1 MLTRSGPF
9 QSSELPVIL
18 ALDPG
23 GFPRRWVG
31 LEEAATCYVRG
42 VVAWDL
48 GEHAFVLHGG
58 VNRASGL
65 RSELTL
71 RSIIALRGDAAG
83 RSPRERVPA
92 VVREMLFARDRHVCA
107 YCGGRYRLAELTAE
121 HVLPQSKG
129 GRDSWTNLVSA
140 CKPCNLRKGDRTPEQ
155 AAMPLLY
162 VPYVPSQ
169 HEAFILRN
177 RRILADQME
186 FLMAGVPASSRLHDG
201 AVANSAPAVDLVK
214 PSSMRAASGERG
226 RSR

>member
-1 MLTRSGPF
+1 MQTRSGPF
-9 QSSELPVIL
+9 QIADPPAIL
-18 ALDPG
+18 ALDVG
-23 GFPRRWVG
+23 GYPRRWIG

-42 VVAWDL
+42 AVAWDL
-48 GEHAFVLHGG
+48 GEHAFVLRGG
-58 VNRASGL
+58 VNRSSGR

-71 RSIIALRGDAAG
+71 RSIVALRGDSTV
-83 RSPRERVPA
+83 RISRDRVPV

-107 YCGGRYRLAELTAE
+107 YCGGHFRLADLTAE

-129 GRDSWTNLVSA
+129 GRDTWTNLVSA
-140 CKPCNLRKGDRTPEQ
+140 CKPCNLRKGNRTPEQ

-186 FLMAGVPASSRLHDG
+186 FLMAGVPAGSRLHQ
-201 AVANSAPAVDLVK
+201 
-214 PSSMRAASGERG
+214 SGQAE
-226 RSR
+226 